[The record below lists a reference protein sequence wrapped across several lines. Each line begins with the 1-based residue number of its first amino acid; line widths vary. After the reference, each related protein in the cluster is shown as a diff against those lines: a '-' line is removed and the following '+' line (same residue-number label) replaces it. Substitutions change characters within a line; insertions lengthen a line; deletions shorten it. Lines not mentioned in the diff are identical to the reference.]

1 MKVLTWACILLL
13 ALIGCADILRP
24 NQAWLDRRGIPYTV
38 KIIPATLWPAYAQF
52 YSVPP
57 HACGFFMA
65 PGQVF
70 VREGL
75 EWFCLEHE
83 LCHVREH
90 ALNVPYH
97 SLCASGR

>member
-1 MKVLTWACILLL
+1 MKVLTCACILLL
-13 ALIGCADILRP
+13 VIIGCAGIQGP
-24 NQAWLDRRGIPYTV
+24 HQAWLEKNQIPYAV
-38 KIIPATLWPAYAQF
+38 KTIPLQLWPAYAQF

-57 HACGFFMA
+57 SACGFFMA

-83 LCHVREH
+83 LCHVREY

-97 SLCASGR
+97 SLCPLGR